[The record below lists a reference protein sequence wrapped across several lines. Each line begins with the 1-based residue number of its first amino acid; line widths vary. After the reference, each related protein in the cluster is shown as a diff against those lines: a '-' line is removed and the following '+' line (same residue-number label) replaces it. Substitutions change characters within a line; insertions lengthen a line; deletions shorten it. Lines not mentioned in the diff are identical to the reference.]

1 MLTSSRS
8 HKKITWKTFLENLD
22 MSNAKTA
29 FTPSL
34 GNVPISSVDVL
45 QRALNK
51 KKKSSV
57 VTT

>member
-1 MLTSSRS
+1 
-8 HKKITWKTFLENLD
+8 
-22 MSNAKTA
+22 MSDAKTA

-34 GNVPISSVDVL
+34 ESVLISSVDVL

-51 KKKSSV
+51 KKKSGV